1 MAPVNISFRNSPS
14 MSYEQGMS
22 RLTVGAT
29 DQIPLAVAFQE
40 TIHVMMSGNNRE
52 K

>member
-1 MAPVNISFRNSPS
+1 MAPVNINFRNSPLVS
-14 MSYEQGMS
+14 HEQGMS
-22 RLTVGAT
+22 PLTVGAT
-29 DQIPLAVAFQE
+29 DQIPLAIAFQE